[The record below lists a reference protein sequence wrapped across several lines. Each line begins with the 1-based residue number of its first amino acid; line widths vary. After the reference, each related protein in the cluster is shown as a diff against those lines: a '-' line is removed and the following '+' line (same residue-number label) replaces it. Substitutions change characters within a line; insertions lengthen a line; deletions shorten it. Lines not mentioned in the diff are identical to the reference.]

1 MNIKSSTFIKT
12 YWFSMLLIASIG
24 IGSMLG
30 IILKKEAVFL
40 KPFGDV
46 FLNLLFTAIVPLGG
60 CPRIANSTQKTI
72 SINRPENEHIS

>member
-30 IILKKEAVFL
+30 IILKKGSRFPQTVWRYFFESPL
-40 KPFGDV
+40 YRHCSPR
-46 FLNLLFTAIVPLGG
+46 LLFHSFSH
-60 CPRIANSTQKTI
+60 CR
-72 SINRPENEHIS
+72 HD